1 MSLIEALVHKAFI
14 LERKHIFNNLPEKI
28 FLVNHGDTEANLNE
42 SLSKDIPEYKIKLT
56 KKGEDQA
63 LEVSKKLQKLIKP
76 MDSLKFYVSS
86 YLRALQTFDVIK
98 KDFHNNKYKFISQI
112 EPLLREQEFGTT
124 RLFLK
129 EEIEKRKLIGKYY
142 YRGKEGESGSD
153 VFRRVERFKRKL
165 IKQAEF
171 YNEKYNN
178 IVLITHACWFRVFAL
193 NFLDLSIDTYHHLA
207 RPKKCDIWIFEKR
220 KKFDP
225 VLKSIYDI
233 KSNIEFYK
241 F

>member
-1 MSLIEALVHKAFI
+1 M
-14 LERKHIFNNLPEKI
+14 
-28 FLVNHGDTEANLNE
+28 
-42 SLSKDIPEYKIKLT
+42 
-56 KKGEDQA
+56 
-63 LEVSKKLQKLIKP
+63 
-76 MDSLKFYVSS
+76 M
-86 YLRALQTFDVIK
+86 
-98 KDFHNNKYKFISQI
+98 
-112 EPLLREQEFGTT
+112 

-129 EEIEKRKLIGKYY
+129 EEKEKRKLIGKYY